1 MSKPMT
7 THPETQP
14 GTTDTCIPRR
24 ALEGKSIIVMGAGSI
39 APGWSNGK
47 ASALSYARAGA
58 HVVCV
63 DQVIARAEDA
73 AHCLSGERGRVIA
86 LRADATQE
94 QDVAGVVARA
104 EREFGRLD
112 VMHNNVGVGGSMGT
126 PDQIPLAAWERELSV
141 NLTSAYL
148 GIRHAVPA
156 MRRVGGG
163 AIINISSLL
172 AVRFLKQPSVG
183 YSAAKAGVEAL
194 TRACAAAYGRDNIR
208 VNCIRI
214 GFAETPL
221 VDLGMAVRGLSGE
234 RKEQEMNKSRA
245 KVPLRGEHTDPFDV
259 GATALF
265 LASDAARHI
274 TGVVL
279 GVDGG
284 LECAPL

>member
-1 MSKPMT
+1 MDSPAVTALMREAPRPRLEDK
-7 THPETQP
+7 
-14 GTTDTCIPRR
+14 CIV
-24 ALEGKSIIVMGAGSI
+24 VMGAGSI

-47 ASALSYARAGA
+47 ACAMSYARAGA
-58 HVVCV
+58 NLICV
-63 DQVIARAEDA
+63 DQVIARAEEA
-73 AHCLSGERGRVIA
+73 AHKIAGEGGRVVA
-86 LRADATQE
+86 LKADATRE
-94 QDVAGVVARA
+94 QDVAEVVVRA

-112 VMHNNVGVGGSMGT
+112 VMHNNVGVGGSTGA
-126 PDQIPLAAWERELSV
+126 PDQIPLAAWEREISV

-156 MRRVGGG
+156 MRRNGGG
-163 AIINISSLL
+163 VIVNISSLL
-172 AVRFLKQPSVG
+172 AVRFLKLPSVG

-221 VDLGMAVRGLSGE
+221 VELSLAVRGLSGE
-234 RKEQEMNKSRA
+234 QKENELAKSRA

-259 GATALF
+259 GACAVF
-265 LASDAARHI
+265 LASDEARHV

-279 GVDGG
+279 NVDGG
-284 LECAPL
+284 LECAPV

>member
-1 MSKPMT
+1 MGPR
-7 THPETQP
+7 P
-14 GTTDTCIPRR
+14 GLDGKCIV
-24 ALEGKSIIVMGAGSI
+24 VMGAGSI

-47 ASALSYARAGA
+47 ACAVSYAQAGA

-63 DQVIARAEDA
+63 DQLIARAEEA
-73 AHCLSGERGRVIA
+73 AHRIAVEGARVIA
-86 LRADATQE
+86 LKADATRE
-94 QDVAGVVARA
+94 QDVADVIARA

-112 VMHNNVGVGGSMGT
+112 VMHNNVGVGGSVGT
-126 PDQIPLAAWERELSV
+126 PDRIPLAAWEREIAV

-156 MRRVGGG
+156 MRRTGGG
-163 AIINISSLL
+163 AIVNISSLM
-172 AVRFLKQPSVG
+172 AVRFLRMPSVG

-221 VDLGMAVRGLSGE
+221 VELGLAVRGLTGE
-234 RKEQEMNKSRA
+234 QKEKEMARSRA

-259 GATALF
+259 GACALF
-265 LASDAARHI
+265 LASDEARHI

-279 GVDGG
+279 NVDGG
-284 LECAPL
+284 LECAPV

>member
-1 MSKPMT
+1 MSM
-7 THPETQP
+7 ETVAKTAAAPCAPAARLQ
-14 GTTDTCIPRR
+14 DR
-24 ALEGKSIIVMGAGSI
+24 SVVVMGAGSI

-47 ASALSYARAGA
+47 ACAVSYARAGA
-58 HVVCV
+58 KVVCV
-63 DQVIARAEDA
+63 DLVAARAEET
-73 AHCLSGERGRVIA
+73 AHRIAQAGGRVIA
-86 LRADATQE
+86 LKADATRE
-94 QDVAGVVARA
+94 EDVAAVVERA

-112 VMHNNVGVGGSMGT
+112 VMHNNVGVGGSFGT
-126 PDQIPLAAWERELSV
+126 PDQIPLAAWQRELSV

-156 MRRVGGG
+156 MRRAGGG
-163 AIINISSLL
+163 AIVNISSLL
-172 AVRFLKQPSVG
+172 AVRFLKLPSVAYG
-183 YSAAKAGVEAL
+183 AAKAGVEAM

-221 VDLGMAVRGLSGE
+221 VELGLAARGLTGE
-234 RKEQEMNKSRA
+234 RREQETDKSRA

-259 GATALF
+259 AACAVF
-265 LASDAARHI
+265 LASDEARHI

-279 GVDGG
+279 NVDGG